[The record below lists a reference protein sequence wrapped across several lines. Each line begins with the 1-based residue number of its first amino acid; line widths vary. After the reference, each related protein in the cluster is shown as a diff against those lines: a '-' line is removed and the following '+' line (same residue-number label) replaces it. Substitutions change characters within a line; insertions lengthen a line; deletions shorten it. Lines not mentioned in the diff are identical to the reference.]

1 MKLATLRPTTIAKI
15 GAPPSPTAATGLAEG
30 RRCTRRW
37 TAAEKAGHL
46 ASFAAQGAQGLS
58 QAEYCRQAGV
68 SPATFC
74 YWARQARARGG
85 RPVADGRKPTF
96 TEVVLAPDM
105 GSVPSVII
113 HSSGGAKVEATV
125 GTDPVWLAHLLKA
138 MASA

>member
-1 MKLATLRPTTIAKI
+1 MKLATLRPTTNAKI
-15 GAPPSPTAATGLAEG
+15 ATPPSPTAATGLAER

-37 TAAEKAGHL
+37 TEAEKAWHL
-46 ASFAAQGAQGLS
+46 AGFAAQGLS
-58 QAEYCRQAGV
+58 QAGYCRQVGV

-85 RPVADGRKPTF
+85 RPVGDGGKPAF
-96 TEVVLAPDM
+96 AEVVLAPVV
-105 GSVPSVII
+105 GSVPSVVI
-113 HSSGGAKVEATV
+113 HSSGGTKVEAAV